1 MSNLCFHES
10 LVFAGCICEYINI
23 AKSRS
28 VLYLLVRQRIESY
41 GPSQLGCGQQERRS

>member
-10 LVFAGCICEYINI
+10 LVLAGCICEYINI

-28 VLYLLVRQRIESY
+28 VLYLLVRQRIALSLLA
-41 GPSQLGCGQQERRS
+41 SCRRR